1 MCLGD
6 DMKKRRLKK
15 SAIIAFAAIV
25 LFIVMLISIIMF
37 VKHINSS
44 EYKLEK
50 IGYNEKQINE
60 IIKLK
65 KDDFFL
71 NHDYNESYLPLM
83 NEKYYLEKNLNNYLS
98 YINDLK
104 KEKKKIDYSDV
115 IARVNV
121 KATNGFYK
129 NTKEADVKKGNE
141 ILVNKFYYLTKD
153 YSPSDIVDMSN
164 WYAFEGRKIKKEVY
178 DAFIEMYN
186 AAKKDNLTLIANS
199 GYRDYNYQ
207 TRLYD
212 EYKDRDGTEY
222 ADTYAARPGYSEHQT
237 GLALDIVSYG
247 ATMENFDKTDTFKW
261 LQDNAA
267 DYGFI
272 LRYPKD
278 KEYLTGYSYESWHYR
293 YLGKELAK
301 KVKDSGL
308 TYDEYYAYY
317 LDK

>member
-1 MCLGD
+1 
-6 DMKKRRLKK
+6 MKKRRLKK
-15 SAIIAFAAIV
+15 SAIIASAIIV
-25 LFIVMLISIIMF
+25 LVIIIIISIVIF
-37 VKHINSS
+37 IKHITSS

-60 IIKLK
+60 IIKLNK
-65 KDDFFL
+65 EDFFL
-71 NHDYNESYLPLM
+71 NHDYNKHYLSLM
-83 NEKYYLEKNLNNYLS
+83 GDKYYLDKNLNNYLS
-98 YINDLK
+98 YIKDLE

-121 KATNGFYK
+121 KSSNGFYK
-129 NTKEADVKKGNE
+129 NTKEADTKKGNE
-141 ILVNKFYYLTKD
+141 VLVNKFYYLTKD
-153 YSPSDIVDMSN
+153 YDPGEIVDMSN
-164 WYAFEGRKIKKEVY
+164 WYAFDGRKIKKEVY
-178 DAFIEMYN
+178 DAFIEMHN
-186 AAKKDNLTLIANS
+186 AAKKDGINLIANS

-207 TRLYD
+207 TKLYN
-212 EYKDRDGTEY
+212 EYKDRDGSEY

-247 ATMENFDKTDTFKW
+247 ATMENFDKSDAFKW
-261 LQDNAA
+261 LQDHAV

-293 YLGKELAK
+293 YLGKDLAK

>member
-1 MCLGD
+1 
-6 DMKKRRLKK
+6 MKKRRIKK
-15 SAIIAFAAIV
+15 SAIIALVIV
-25 LFIVMLISIIMF
+25 LVMIIAIIF
-37 VKHINSS
+37 GIFYIKHITSS
-44 EYKLEK
+44 PYKLEK
-50 IGYNEKQINE
+50 VGYNEDEINE
-60 IIKLK
+60 IINMK
-65 KDDFFL
+65 KEEFFL
-71 NHDYNESYLPLM
+71 NHDYNKYYLPLM
-83 NEKYYLEKNLNNYLS
+83 KENYYLEKNLDNYIS
-98 YINDLK
+98 YINDLNK
-104 KEKKKIDYSDV
+104 DKEKINYSDV
-115 IARVNV
+115 ISMVNV
-121 KATNGFYK
+121 NAYNGFYK
-129 NTKEADVKKGNE
+129 NTKEADTSKGNA

-153 YSPSDIVDMSN
+153 YNPGDIVDMSN

-186 AAKKDNLTLIANS
+186 AAKKENITLIANS

-207 TRLYD
+207 VKLYD
-212 EYKDRDGTEY
+212 EYKDRDGIEY

-247 ATMENFDKTDTFKW
+247 ATMENFDGTDTFKW
-261 LQDNAA
+261 LQAHA
-267 DYGFI
+267 VEYGFI

-293 YLGKELAK
+293 YLGKDLAK

>member
-1 MCLGD
+1 
-6 DMKKRRLKK
+6 MKKRRLKK
-15 SAIIAFAAIV
+15 SAIIASAIAALVI
-25 LFIVMLISIIMF
+25 IILISIIIF
-37 VKHINSS
+37 VKHITSS

-50 IGYNEKQINE
+50 LGYNEKQVSE

-65 KDDFFL
+65 KEKFFL
-71 NHDYNESYLPLM
+71 NNDYNENYLPLM

-98 YINDLK
+98 YIKDLK
-104 KEKKKIDYSDV
+104 TEKKKIDYSDV
-115 IARVNV
+115 ISRVNV
-121 KATNGFYK
+121 KASNGFYK
-129 NTKEADVKKGNE
+129 NTKEADTKKGNE
-141 ILVNKFYYLTKD
+141 VLVNKFYYLTKD
-153 YSPSDIVDMSN
+153 YDPGEIVDMSN
-164 WYAFEGRKIKKEVY
+164 WYAFEGRMIKKEVY
-178 DAFIEMYN
+178 DAFIEMHN
-186 AAKKDNLTLIANS
+186 AAKKEKINLIANS

-207 TRLYD
+207 TKLYN
-212 EYKDRDGTEY
+212 EYKDRDGSEY

-247 ATMENFDKTDTFKW
+247 ATMENFDKTDAFKW
-261 LQDNAA
+261 LQENST

-293 YLGKELAK
+293 YLGKNLAK